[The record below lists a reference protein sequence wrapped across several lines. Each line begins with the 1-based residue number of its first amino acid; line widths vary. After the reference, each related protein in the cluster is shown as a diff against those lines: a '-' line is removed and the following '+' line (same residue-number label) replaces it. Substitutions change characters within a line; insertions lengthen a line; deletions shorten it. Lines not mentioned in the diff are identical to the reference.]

1 MKTTTTARTL
11 TAKEVKS
18 IMNTLDGS
26 GHDIMKP
33 KYLIERGVPSDV
45 VESLTMKFHSDMTEQ
60 ARLNREFRQ
69 ANGKN
74 SIFVNGELVESLT
87 GVYSLSLYEYACR
100 ILNLTY
106 ESKFGRGS
114 QARVCHAA
122 LQQWVDEQAEV

>member
-18 IMNTLDGS
+18 IMNALDGS

-45 VESLTMKFHSDMTEQ
+45 VESLTMKFHSDMTD
-60 ARLNREFRQ
+60 
-69 ANGKN
+69 GKN

-87 GVYSLSLYEYACR
+87 GVNSLSLYESACR